1 MAFDYVEKNLLVL
14 PGASSSVSIWLF
26 ATVVGV
32 RVEIASASISL
43 VFIPSNG
50 IFKTIL
56 KKMRKKRKSTEKL
69 FY

>member
-14 PGASSSVSIWLF
+14 SGLCSSVFIWLF
-26 ATVVGV
+26 ATIVGV
-32 RVEIASASISL
+32 LVEMASASISL
-43 VFIPSNG
+43 VFFPSNG